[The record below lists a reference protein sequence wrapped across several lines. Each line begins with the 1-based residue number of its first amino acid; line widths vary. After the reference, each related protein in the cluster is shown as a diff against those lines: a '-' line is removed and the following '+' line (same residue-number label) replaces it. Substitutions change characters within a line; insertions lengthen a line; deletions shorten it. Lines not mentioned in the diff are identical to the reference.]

1 MPFAAL
7 LIPFVAWLAIF
18 ALPALSQT
26 STATHGSTGIK
37 GFIDSIIHSKPL
49 SDLFGLA
56 NKAVRFVVS
65 KFAGAQLTHAT
76 AYLNTMTSLWKQ
88 TYRAQQAEA
97 EATSSFAAA
106 VEQAIPREAR
116 KAAHPALVRSRT
128 ALKHADHANA
138 HAGAVGH
145 ALNAFKSRV
154 NPRIAHATHA
164 VDVTLPRDIAR
175 VRSREEALSRDQAR
189 LRERTNALEDGALDL
204 WKWIRTHPLSATTGV
219 FAGAVAIALGRL
231 GLGGLRCRNF
241 TNLLKREGC
250 GFGTLLGRL
259 LPLAALL

>member
-1 MPFAAL
+1 MVLAPLLLPLLPLLAAL
-7 LIPFVAWLAIF
+7 VLLG
-18 ALPALSQT
+18 LSQT
-26 STATHGSTGIK
+26 ASATQGTG
-37 GFIDSIIHSKPL
+37 FWQ
-49 SDLFGLA
+49 GLA
-56 NKAVRFVVS
+56 DALSGRALLRQALQAVVAAARWIVS
-65 KFAGAQLTHAT
+65 HTAGAQLKHLAAYFNALAT
-76 AYLNTMTSLWKQ
+76 LFKQ
-88 TYRAQQAEA
+88 EFRALRENAAASVAAEA
-97 EATSSFAAA
+97 EI
-106 VEQAIPREAR
+106 QASIPRVAR
-116 KAAHPALVRSRT
+116 KAAHPARVAARRAQT
-128 ALKHADHANA
+128 TADHALSKA
-138 HAGAVGH
+138 RADGRALDRYKGH
-145 ALNAFKSRV
+145 V
-154 NPRIAHATHA
+154 NPRLAHATHA